1 MEDMRIEEKDNKD
14 RGIEGLDMEDMRI
27 EEKEKQNKDRGI
39 EELDMEDM
47 RIEGERWGIVA
58 VFHIEAC

>member
-1 MEDMRIEEKDNKD
+1 MVDMRIEEKDNKD
-14 RGIEGLDMEDMRI
+14 KGIEELDMVDMRI

-39 EELDMEDM
+39 EELDMVDM
-47 RIEGERWGIVA
+47 RIEGKRWGIVA